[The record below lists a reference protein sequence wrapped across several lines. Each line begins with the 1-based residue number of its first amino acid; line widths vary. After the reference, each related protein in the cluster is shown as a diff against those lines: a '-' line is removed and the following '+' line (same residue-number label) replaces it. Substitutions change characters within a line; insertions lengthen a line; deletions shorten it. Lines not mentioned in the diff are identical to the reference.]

1 MYAAVGV
8 VGLTVLGGAV
18 ITAIATAS
26 YGAVRGDDDLGPL
39 AGAVVGGLGA
49 GLLGMFA
56 FDTFSAPFSSWN
68 LWLLAAMGVGLY
80 EEVRARQP
88 DLAPRPLR
96 FTRDRWLLPAV
107 GLLAGLVVYVATPT
121 HVAVELRFFSLSS
134 QYLSQSKKA
143 NDDYIG
149 RIIVE
154 TVCDV
159 GSRAVAPDIKVDCFD
174 PLNYG
179 PGTGIARLQASNR
192 EDLRLAFFRFGGAI
206 KRVPNTTVTV
216 TSPRPAP
223 IGKPTWARTAP
234 VVGLLLGVEAALLLP
249 VFVLPASPKRQRRRA
264 KELATVTG

>member
-1 MYAAVGV
+1 
-8 VGLTVLGGAV
+8 
-18 ITAIATAS
+18 
-26 YGAVRGDDDLGPL
+26 
-39 AGAVVGGLGA
+39 
-49 GLLGMFA
+49 MFA